1 MHKLCFI
8 GLGNPGSK
16 YDNTRHNIGKDWLV
30 KLSESYCGN
39 FVKKSKLE
47 AEITQSRSDEI
58 LWIIPDNYVNNSGK
72 TISKVIKNI
81 NMPKNK
87 MIILHDDLDLNPGE
101 VRLKEGGGHGGH
113 NGLRDIF
120 EKTGSKDY
128 MRIRIGVGHP
138 GDKDLVSDWVLNKFH
153 PKDKEHLNNAYQLFA
168 SNFDLICDQE
178 FSQAQKALHTR

>member
-30 KLSESYCGN
+30 KLSESYCDN

-81 NMPKNK
+81 NLPKNK

-120 EKTGSKDY
+120 EKTGSK
-128 MRIRIGVGHP
+128 II
-138 GDKDLVSDWVLNKFH
+138 
-153 PKDKEHLNNAYQLFA
+153 
-168 SNFDLICDQE
+168 
-178 FSQAQKALHTR
+178 